1 VQHPGWLQWAV
12 RRWAAARPVEPVPV
26 VLGEVLGAAG
36 LTGPAEHPGKRLQTY
51 RQVWWRAQS
60 RGQTLRFP
68 PKHPF
73 DPLPALRLLTALDS
87 HPERLDVV
95 EAVLARCWQDGEA
108 IDTPVALA
116 EVAVRFGIADVEA
129 VIGDPAVKAALRTAT
144 EAAVAAGV
152 FGVPTLAL
160 AGALYWGEDQTG
172 LVDALL
178 ADPGL
183 AADPEYRAL
192 EQVPVGVVRRR

>member
-1 VQHPGWLQWAV
+1 M
-12 RRWAAARPVEPVPV
+12 
-26 VLGEVLGAAG
+26 
-36 LTGPAEHPGKRLQTY
+36 
-51 RQVWWRAQS
+51 
-60 RGQTLRFP
+60 
-68 PKHPF
+68 
-73 DPLPALRLLTALDS
+73 
-87 HPERLDVV
+87 
-95 EAVLARCWQDGEA
+95 
-108 IDTPVALA
+108 
-116 EVAVRFGIADVEA
+116 
-129 VIGDPAVKAALRTAT
+129 IGDPAVKAALRTAT